1 MTLPPLLALHPL
13 GFLLAGMFIALL
25 TSILWWMLHVPS
37 AVSLD
42 VARAVHSVGGV
53 RRIMVP
59 IMDRFYS
66 ERAIELAC
74 RLAVGHH
81 PAKIVLINVIE
92 VPRTLPLAIPLPA
105 LERLGEKAIADG
117 LTIVKRHGLI
127 GESTTVRSREAGEGI
142 VRAAMDFDADLI
154 VLGVR
159 EDRGMIDTI
168 FSRTTTLLLRRAP
181 CEILID
187 FVPQGALPTQGST
200 RKDEEVRA

>member
-1 MTLPPLLALHPL
+1 MTFPLALALHPL
-13 GFLLAGMFIALL
+13 GFLIAGTFVLSLI
-25 TSILWWMLHVPS
+25 SVLWWMLHVPLP
-37 AVSLD
+37 VSED
-42 VARAVHSVGGV
+42 VARAVHSVRGV

-66 ERAIELAC
+66 ERAVELAC
-74 RLAVGHH
+74 RLAEGH
-81 PAKIVLINVIE
+81 PAKIVLVNVVE
-92 VPRTLPLAIPLPA
+92 VPRTMPLAIPLPV
-105 LERLGEKAIADG
+105 LERRGEKAIADG

-142 VRAAMDFDADLI
+142 ARAATDFDADVV

-159 EDRGMIDTI
+159 ADRGMIDTI

-187 FVPQGALPTQGST
+187 FVPEGALPVQEPTQE
-200 RKDEEVRA
+200 DEGVHA